1 MLTAKQEEFVQG
13 IIKGLSQ
20 ADAYRAAYNAGNMSD
35 KTIHE
40 KASRL
45 MSEDKIKARVQ
56 ELREQISSENIMTA
70 KERLELLTRI
80 ARGEEPEKI
89 VQFVEG
95 EKIEFEI
102 PASLKTRREAIDTMN
117 KMTGEYTQKIEA
129 NVSYEDNLRKLVG
142 EDEY

>member
-20 ADAYRAAYNAGNMSD
+20 ADAYRAAYSTKSMSD

-40 KASRL
+40 EASKL
-45 MSEDKIKARVQ
+45 MASPKIATRVK
-56 ELREQISSENIMTA
+56 ELRDKISSESIMTA
-70 KERLELLTRI
+70 QERLELLSRI

-95 EKIEFEI
+95 ERVEFEI
-102 PASLKTRREAIDTMN
+102 PASLKARREAIDTMN
-117 KMTGEYTQKIEA
+117 KMTGEYVQKVVADVDTSFNINIEL
-129 NVSYEDNLRKLVG
+129 SD
-142 EDEY
+142 D

>member
-95 EKIEFEI
+95 ERFEYEI